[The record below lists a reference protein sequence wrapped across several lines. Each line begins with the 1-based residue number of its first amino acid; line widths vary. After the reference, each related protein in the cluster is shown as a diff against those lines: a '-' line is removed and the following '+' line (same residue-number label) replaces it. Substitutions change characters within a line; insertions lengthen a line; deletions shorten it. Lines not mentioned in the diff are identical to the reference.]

1 MNGEFIKQLKQLVTP
16 KEEGLDECPVNFSYE
31 FQKKIL
37 NLLGSAVPRNDS
49 DANKSEFM
57 FNKLRKDPVSR
68 SRLENIHAARAHRY
82 GAAHFG
88 PKFWYKENPAIAKKF
103 KCQADRRKFRQAL
116 RADLD
121 FINQLNLMDF
131 EDLLKQGETE
141 SLNLLKLKEPV
152 IPAELFASLRKVP
165 PIKILSLLNETTAEK
180 ISGALKKISELA
192 HFSQSMADYFA
203 HDDALE
209 PALAVLCE
217 VLRNAPDIG
226 SILNNKCQSFLGLA
240 NCFQKLRSPEDHD
253 IRNIVTV
260 KKATEKIAMKP
271 RQLRPGGRYPPY
283 RMGLCFRFQST
294 AGCPKENCSFAHN
307 CAACNSPDHG
317 RMACPRN

>member
-16 KEEGLDECPVNFSYE
+16 KEGLDECPVKFSYE
-31 FQKKIL
+31 FQKKILL

-103 KCQADRRKFRQAL
+103 KCQADRRKFRQAP

-131 EDLLKQGETE
+131 EDLLKQGETVFE
-141 SLNLLKLKEPV
+141 
-152 IPAELFASLRKVP
+152 F
-165 PIKILSLLNETTAEK
+165 T
-180 ISGALKKISELA
+180 
-192 HFSQSMADYFA
+192 
-203 HDDALE
+203 
-209 PALAVLCE
+209 
-217 VLRNAPDIG
+217 
-226 SILNNKCQSFLGLA
+226 
-240 NCFQKLRSPEDHD
+240 
-253 IRNIVTV
+253 
-260 KKATEKIAMKP
+260 
-271 RQLRPGGRYPPY
+271 
-283 RMGLCFRFQST
+283 
-294 AGCPKENCSFAHN
+294 
-307 CAACNSPDHG
+307 
-317 RMACPRN
+317 

>member
-180 ISGALKKISELA
+180 ISGLKK
-192 HFSQSMADYFA
+192 
-203 HDDALE
+203 
-209 PALAVLCE
+209 
-217 VLRNAPDIG
+217 DIG
-226 SILNNKCQSFLGLA
+226 IGPF
-240 NCFQKLRSPEDHD
+240 
-253 IRNIVTV
+253 
-260 KKATEKIAMKP
+260 
-271 RQLRPGGRYPPY
+271 
-283 RMGLCFRFQST
+283 
-294 AGCPKENCSFAHN
+294 
-307 CAACNSPDHG
+307 
-317 RMACPRN
+317 

>member
-1 MNGEFIKQLKQLVTP
+1 
-16 KEEGLDECPVNFSYE
+16 
-31 FQKKIL
+31 
-37 NLLGSAVPRNDS
+37 
-49 DANKSEFM
+49 M
-57 FNKLRKDPVSR
+57 FNKLRKDPLSR

-88 PKFWYKENPAIAKKF
+88 SKVWYKENQAVAKKF
-103 KCQADRRKFRQAL
+103 KCQAHRRKFRQAL

-131 EDLLKQGETE
+131 DDLLKKGDTE
-141 SLNLLKLKEPV
+141 PLNLLKLKEPV
-152 IPAELFASLRKVP
+152 IPSDLFASLKKVP
-165 PIKILSLLNETTAEK
+165 PIKILSLINESTAKK
-180 ISGALKKISELA
+180 ISGTLKKISELA

-226 SILNNKCQSFLGLA
+226 AVLNNKCQSFLGLA

-253 IRNIVTV
+253 ISNIVT
-260 KKATEKIAMKP
+260 KKAVEKNATKP

-283 RMGLCFRFQST
+283 RTGLCFRFQSS
-294 AGCPKENCSFAHN
+294 AGCQRENCNYSHT
-307 CAACNSPDHG
+307 CAACNSPNHG
-317 RMACPRN
+317 KSACPRN